1 MGTHST
7 GEAGGVTRSGRAV
20 CRWTSRRAACCTGTG
35 RHGGRRHGAA
45 GAPSHPGV
53 EDALAGALLE
63 GSLGERAVRRV
74 AVEGAALLLRP
85 RLHVRVHRGESVAL
99 AAVPRVVE
107 HEDAAGDLGAAGE
120 ARGRRGEPPES
131 GAWVSSVQA
140 TRGGSQ
146 RRNFCERWV
155 KQRMGAPVVGVRAGA
170 HDAVVSRSGARG
182 LATHRRLMASD
193 SCGRDLG
200 STSLQISVT

>member
-1 MGTHST
+1 MLSGRKLLMRYGHTLDW
-7 GEAGGVTRSGRAV
+7 GGRGVTRSGRAV
-20 CRWTSRRAACCTGTG
+20 CRWTSRGAACCTKTG
-35 RHGGRRHGAA
+35 RHGGRRHGVASA
-45 GAPSHPGV
+45 SSHPGV

-85 RLHVRVHRGESVAL
+85 RLHVRVHRGEPVAL

-120 ARGRRGEPPES
+120 ARCGGRQPPEK
-131 GAWVSSVQA
+131 GACVSSVQA

-146 RRNFCERWV
+146 RRNFCARWV
-155 KQRMGAPVVGVRAGA
+155 KRRVGAPVVGVRARA
-170 HDAVVSRSGARG
+170 HDVVVGRSGARG
-182 LATHRRLMASD
+182 LATARPAD
-193 SCGRDLG
+193 G
-200 STSLQISVT
+200 

>member
-1 MGTHST
+1 MRRAASRRIRVGLRNCYRVENYSCGMGTHAT
-7 GEAGGVTRSGRAV
+7 GEAGASHALEERYACRSR
-20 CRWTSRRAACCTGTG
+20 TSLAAACCTKTG
-35 RHGGRRHGAA
+35 RHGGRRHGVASA
-45 GAPSHPGV
+45 SSHPGV

-85 RLHVRVHRGESVAL
+85 RLHVRVHRGEPVAL

-120 ARGRRGEPPES
+120 ARGRRGGPPEKGTS
-131 GAWVSSVQA
+131 AGEVQA

-146 RRNFCERWV
+146 HRNFLARWV
-155 KQRMGAPVVGVRAGA
+155 QGGAPVV
-170 HDAVVSRSGARG
+170 
-182 LATHRRLMASD
+182 
-193 SCGRDLG
+193 
-200 STSLQISVT
+200 